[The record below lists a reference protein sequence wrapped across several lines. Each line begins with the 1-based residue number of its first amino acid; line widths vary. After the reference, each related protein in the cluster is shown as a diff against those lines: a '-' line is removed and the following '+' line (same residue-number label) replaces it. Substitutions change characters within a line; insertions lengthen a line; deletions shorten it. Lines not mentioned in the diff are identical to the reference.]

1 MDIYVHRPLTAGL
14 FPGRDPGAQAPAH
27 CARSPSQ
34 APPARA
40 PQQKRGAPAA
50 PPRIPYRR
58 NDLKKYFTL
67 PSFRR
72 AAFQKP
78 R

>member
-27 CARSPSQ
+27 CARSP
-34 APPARA
+34 R
-40 PQQKRGAPAA
+40 KRPFL
-50 PPRIPYRR
+50 YRR

-72 AAFQKP
+72 AAFQKL